1 MLVEGIGGR
10 AKSESETPLRNEALG
25 EKESKPGSGG
35 GGGKRAKAASHGSE
49 PLPGSPTDDDSFRD
63 EINPPATIRMR
74 IPLEKKTSV
83 DYIRRI
89 LEEEVIGQSRAID
102 AICRALIRSDA
113 GFRNPYRPIAV
124 MFFAGPT
131 GVGKTET
138 ARALAKALHG
148 DFRKMIKVDCSEY
161 SEPHAISRLIG
172 SPPGYVGSDLPVI
185 FSKETVEAEPN
196 TVILF
201 DEIEKAHF
209 RLHNLLL
216 QIMDEG
222 RLTLARRT
230 KDDDGIVDFTN
241 TIMILTSNVGAAQI
255 DSLMKE
261 HRIGFKTQAVSMDKT
276 DQDIYETVKEA
287 MKRNFPPEFRNRITE
302 FIVFRALHRDAL
314 NDILTKLLNISAT
327 RFAHLGFTLH
337 LSKSARD
344 WLVDR
349 GLDLENGVRPLVRAV
364 EKYIETKLA
373 ELHGYGQILPGD
385 FILADFEFDAE
396 TDEER
401 IIFKRAKRTRKS
413 KHAHKNTEF
422 RVEHY

>member
-1 MLVEGIGGR
+1 MD
-10 AKSESETPLRNEALG
+10 SEASKPVLDNETKVNGLET
-25 EKESKPGSGG
+25 KPGSGG
-35 GGGKRAKAASHGSE
+35 GAKRAKAASGSE
-49 PLPGSPTDDDSFRD
+49 SEVPPAIDPASIKSSLF
-63 EINPPATIRMR
+63 PPATIPLK
-74 IPLEKKTSV
+74 IPSDKKTSV
-83 DYIRRI
+83 DNIRRI
-89 LEEEVIGQSRAID
+89 LEEEIIGQSRAID
-102 AICRALIRSDA
+102 AICRALIRSNA

-185 FSKETVEAEPN
+185 FSKETVESEPN

-230 KDDDGIVDFTN
+230 KDDDGIVDFKN
-241 TIMILTSNVGAAQI
+241 TILILTSNVGATQI

-261 HRIGFKTQAVSMDKT
+261 HRIGFKTQSVSSEKT
-276 DQDIYETVKEA
+276 DMDIYETVKEA

-302 FIVFRALHRDAL
+302 FIVFRALNRDAL
-314 NDILTKLLNISAT
+314 YNILNKLLNISAT
-327 RFAHLGFTLH
+327 RFAHLGFTLQ
-337 LSKSARD
+337 LSQHARD

-364 EKYIETKLA
+364 DKYIETKLA
-373 ELHGYGQILPGD
+373 EYHGYGQIQPGD
-385 FILADFEFDAE
+385 FILADVEFDPE
-396 TDEER
+396 DGEEH
-401 IIFKRAKRTRKS
+401 IVFKRAKRLGKGRHPHRK
-413 KHAHKNTEF
+413 TEF
-422 RVEHY
+422 KVEHY